1 MTIPND
7 EVGSILLE
15 MQDAGMDLS
24 QPVVVE
30 FFQLFEKKE
39 NAKALAD
46 YLSSQVDILDVKLH
60 PDQTPEVWDV
70 DCTVKMIPSYE
81 NIVAKE
87 AQFEKLA
94 RQYDGYNDGWGV
106 HFADDESA

>member
-7 EVGSILLE
+7 EIGSILLD
-15 MQDAGMDLS
+15 MQDAGMDLT
-24 QPVVVE
+24 QPVIVE
-30 FFQLFEKKE
+30 FFQLFEKKQ
-39 NAKALAD
+39 NAQALAD
-46 YLSSQVDILDVKLH
+46 FLATLDDIIEVKLH

-87 AQFEKLA
+87 RYFETLA
-94 RQYDGYNDGWGV
+94 RKYDGYNDGWGV
-106 HFADDESA
+106 HLDEAD